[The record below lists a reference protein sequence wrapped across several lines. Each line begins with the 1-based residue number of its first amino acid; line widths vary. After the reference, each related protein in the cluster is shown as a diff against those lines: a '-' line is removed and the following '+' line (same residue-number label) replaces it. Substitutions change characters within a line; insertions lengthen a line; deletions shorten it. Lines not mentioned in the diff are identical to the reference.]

1 MSEPTLAAVET
12 AAVPLVQA
20 VVKALKPQAEAFLQA
35 FAAHAEAEGA
45 KLKASVE
52 QLVTEHHAGLLGW
65 IQEHLVKLPGD
76 GSSDS
81 GEPVDPSPAPPA
93 ATA

>member
-1 MSEPTLAAVET
+1 MSEPTLTAVET
-12 AAVPLVQA
+12 AAAPLVQA
-20 VVKALKPQAEAFLQA
+20 IIKAIEPEAEAFLQA

-45 KLKASVE
+45 KLKAAVE

-65 IQEHLVKLPGD
+65 VQDHLVKLPGGGAPD
-76 GSSDS
+76 A
-81 GEPVDPSPAPPA
+81 DPSPAVPA